1 MLRSP
6 PRPTLGWGRPIAA
19 VLAGVIVPA
28 IPAAVY
34 LVLAEVDRNAAIEG
48 WAAITWIGWLMAACL
63 TASPLFV
70 WIALPLAVP
79 AVLFAARY
87 GWAGPLSL
95 VGISVGL
102 GLPIAHIFLNGDLT
116 TEAPEMIPF
125 LVTAFAVQAI
135 CGWVILRDPKVRSA
149 TVADAT
155 SA

>member
-28 IPAAVY
+28 IPA
-34 LVLAEVDRNAAIEG
+34 
-48 WAAITWIGWLMAACL
+48 
-63 TASPLFV
+63 
-70 WIALPLAVP
+70 
-79 AVLFAARY
+79 
-87 GWAGPLSL
+87 WAGPLSL

-125 LVTAFAVQAI
+125 LVTA
-135 CGWVILRDPKVRSA
+135 L
-149 TVADAT
+149 
-155 SA
+155 